1 MYVTFSQFH
10 MVLPLPLSSTLIFIW
25 TSAALVCGSGVWKC
39 LLHIYTLLGE
49 SDSLL
54 LWRWNLLPVND
65 TTQSGSE
72 CGRCRPSRSGSHCQE
87 RRWDENVAIRAKVR
101 KAGEEANF
109 FVFFCFFPP
118 KPYDRHQCYEKRSNT
133 QFQRFSKHCT
143 QQVFSVKKKKKKHT
157 SRFSFWLFEGLNY
170 TYHTDKPVVEPGDQ
184 RLKSNAFL
192 FCFGHPYKRNE
203 KPQLHRSLGD
213 VQTEKHT
220 HTPFLSLPSTP
231 HHDCPRFS
239 VLGRQALLVS
249 VCRIQRVT
257 RRGEGRCV
265 SQSERA

>member
-1 MYVTFSQFH
+1 MILRRAVQSVDGAGPAAPAATVKSGGGTKTWRLGPKWEKLGKKQ
-10 MVLPLPLSSTLIFIW
+10 IF
-25 TSAALVCGSGVWKC
+25 LF
-39 LLHIYTLLGE
+39 
-49 SDSLL
+49 
-54 LWRWNLLPVND
+54 
-65 TTQSGSE
+65 
-72 CGRCRPSRSGSHCQE
+72 
-87 RRWDENVAIRAKVR
+87 
-101 KAGEEANF
+101 F
-109 FVFFCFFPP
+109 FVFFPQNHMTVTSVMKKGQIHSF
-118 KPYDRHQCYEKRSNT
+118 KDSVNIAH
-133 QFQRFSKHCT
+133 SKY
-143 QQVFSVKKKKKKHT
+143 SVLKKKKKHT